1 MGGCGVCVH
10 VEVKGQLGSF
20 LSCTL
25 WVPGIEPRSGG
36 LAASP
41 THSQQAP
48 PTARPWQLILRMARH
63 AAEMQTRQQSLREG
77 QGWGGLWVWMTAKL
91 PRRLSGQ
98 VFNLELCW
106 SQAFANNLHLLH
118 LHWCLKPGLWN
129 TVFSMVPLC
138 LRLWFLTHLTQ
149 HWWEA
154 PAQGANQ

>member
-1 MGGCGVCVH
+1 MAGWVGAGCVFMWRSKDNLGHFSPLPCESLGLNRGR
-10 VEVKGQLGSF
+10 EV
-20 LSCTL
+20 
-25 WVPGIEPRSGG
+25 W
-36 LAASP
+36 
-41 THSQQAP
+41 QQAP
-48 PTARPWQLILRMARH
+48 PTARPWQLILRMARQ